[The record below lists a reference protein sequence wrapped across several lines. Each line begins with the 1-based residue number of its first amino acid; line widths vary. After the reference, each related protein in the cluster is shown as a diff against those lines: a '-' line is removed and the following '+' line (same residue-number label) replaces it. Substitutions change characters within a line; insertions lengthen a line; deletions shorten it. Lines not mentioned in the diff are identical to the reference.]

1 MSDETPTKKIN
12 LIEES
17 EEEIP
22 KTIKKFKPLKLNEYD
37 SEFEVKKRKS
47 KEINNE
53 EEEEIELE
61 ETTKTIKDSMKR
73 KRLN

>member
-37 SEFEVKKRKS
+37 CEFELKKKR
-47 KEINNE
+47 
-53 EEEEIELE
+53 
-61 ETTKTIKDSMKR
+61 IKGDK
-73 KRLN
+73 